1 MTTKRQSPP
10 FDSIGR
16 RCYQSRD
23 FLEDVPLAIAAAV
36 ELFLEEAAWLP
47 SDQGVSRGPY
57 TCNYTDP

>member
-23 FLEDVPLAIAAAV
+23 
-36 ELFLEEAAWLP
+36 FLEEAAWLP